1 MKTLRFVFLTLF
13 MTSLFFTISLLFLS
27 EIAVYSKQNNFIEKL
42 ECQYIVTYEGTI
54 NTQNEFKLLNNI
66 YSIYDKNNMI
76 KADILMQSENDNIFG
91 EQCLNAN
98 EVVVSKNF
106 LNNGYH
112 VGDLIIVKSPLNDE
126 KLYFKIIGVI
136 ECCYGISNENIDKN
150 KSLVIFG
157 HNEEISNLATYNIA
171 FINNEKISNNSV
183 KLSKL
188 IQVDNIVEYNYS
200 KMLPL
205 IILEIGIKSLICI
218 IYFFLFIV
226 LFKYIIRRLIIN
238 GRKELNILTSTYIK
252 YCLPLLMS
260 VFLSIA
266 VTIVYS
272 ITYLSY
278 MPIFVIMFSISFII
292 LLVMMIM
299 DLKIKMRRN

>member
-13 MTSLFFTISLLFLS
+13 MTSLFFTTSLLFLS
-27 EIAVYSKQNNFIEKL
+27 EIAVYSKQNKFIEKL
-42 ECQYIVTYEGTI
+42 GCQYIVTYEGTI
-54 NTQNEFKLLNNI
+54 NTKCEFKLLNNI
-66 YSIYDKNNMI
+66 YSIYDKNNKI
-76 KADILMQSENDNIFG
+76 KTDILMQNENDNIFG

-106 LNNGYH
+106 LDNGYH
-112 VGDLIIVKSPLNDE
+112 VGDLIIVTSPLNDE
-126 KLYFKIIGVI
+126 KLYFKIISVI

-171 FINNEKISNNSV
+171 FINNENISNNSV

-188 IQVDNIVEYNYS
+188 IQVDNIVEYNYL

-205 IILEIGIKSLICI
+205 IIIETGIKTLICI
-218 IYFFLFIV
+218 IYFFLFIL

-238 GRKELNILTSTYIK
+238 GRKELNILISTYLK
-252 YCLPLLMS
+252 YCLPLLTS
-260 VFLSIA
+260 IFLSVVI
-266 VTIVYS
+266 TIMYS
-272 ITYLSY
+272 AICLSY
-278 MPIFVIMFSISFII
+278 IPVFIIMFSISLII
-292 LLVMMIM
+292 LLIIMIM
-299 DLKIKMRRN
+299 DLKIKIRRN